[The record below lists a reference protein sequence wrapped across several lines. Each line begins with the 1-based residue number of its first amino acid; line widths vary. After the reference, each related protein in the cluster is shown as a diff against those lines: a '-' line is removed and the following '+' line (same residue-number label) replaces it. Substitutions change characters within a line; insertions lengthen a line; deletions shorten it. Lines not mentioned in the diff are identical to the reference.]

1 MQPKQLHE
9 TAASINEDPDLDT
22 CPFVNS
28 PDYFEDDNISENQED
43 SCLSDSS
50 QEDENLDESSYGDS
64 NTTNNT
70 LNFGLE
76 ISNME
81 AETLSDNEKP
91 IYPNARI
98 TNAVSVLLIMTYAI
112 THKLSGE
119 ALKDPHAL
127 IQSLYKFKRYF
138 DMLKHPIKKHHYCP
152 ICSMPI
158 DQQCLHCPN
167 LSCTQEFT
175 EHSKPFFIEIPLVDQ
190 LKVLFN

>member
-9 TAASINEDPDLDT
+9 TAASINEKDKDPDLDT

-76 ISNME
+76 ISG
-81 AETLSDNEKP
+81 
-91 IYPNARI
+91 
-98 TNAVSVLLIMTYAI
+98 
-112 THKLSGE
+112 HGG
-119 ALKDPHAL
+119 
-127 IQSLYKFKRYF
+127 
-138 DMLKHPIKKHHYCP
+138 
-152 ICSMPI
+152 
-158 DQQCLHCPN
+158 
-167 LSCTQEFT
+167 
-175 EHSKPFFIEIPLVDQ
+175 
-190 LKVLFN
+190 